1 MRKFESLVTGWNMLR
16 WLRLLFGVLIIVQ
29 GVIAAQAVWVIAG
42 IALTVLALLK
52 KGCCMAGQC
61 GIPDKGRNDL
71 KENETISRIQY
82 EELKQKS

>member
-29 GVIAAQAVWVIAG
+29 GAIAAQVVWVIAG
-42 IALTVLALLK
+42 IALTGLALLN

-61 GIPDKGRNDL
+61 GIPDRGKNDL
-71 KENETISRIQY
+71 RENDRMSHIEYKEI
-82 EELKQKS
+82 K

>member
-1 MRKFESLVTGWNMLR
+1 MRKFETFVTGWNALR

-42 IALTVLALLK
+42 ITLTVLALLN

-71 KENETISRIQY
+71 KGNDTISKIQY

>member
-29 GVIAAQAVWVIAG
+29 GAIAAQVVWVIAG
-42 IALTVLALLK
+42 IALTGLALLN

-61 GIPDKGRNDL
+61 GIPDRGKNDL
-71 KENETISRIQY
+71 RENDRMSNIEYKEI
-82 EELKQKS
+82 K

>member
-1 MRKFESLVTGWNMLR
+1 
-16 WLRLLFGVLIIVQ
+16 
-29 GVIAAQAVWVIAG
+29 VIAG
-42 IALTVLALLK
+42 IALTVLALLN

-82 EELKQKS
+82 EEIKQKS